1 MRTRILV
8 LMLAAGIISSCGKQD
23 GAHDAHKAKADS
35 MKTAYVALVAAMD
48 AAAVDELGK
57 YVAENAVDH
66 NAMPGQKAGL
76 AGLKEMVTMWKSSF
90 SDVKTTVEKM
100 YVDGDILIA
109 HLRWQGTNTGPMMP
123 GMPATNKK
131 VDNYGVDWT
140 RWENGKF
147 VERWGA
153 FEEMKM
159 MEQLGLMPAMGGAP
173 APADSTKK

>member
-1 MRTRILV
+1 
-8 LMLAAGIISSCGKQD
+8 MLAAAFISSCGKND
-23 GAHDAHKAKADS
+23 GAHDGNNAKADS
-35 MKTAYVALVAAMD
+35 MKTAYTALVAAMD

-57 YVAENAVDH
+57 YVAETAVDH
-66 NAMPGQKAGL
+66 NAMPGQKPGL
-76 AGLKEMVTMWKSSF
+76 AGLKDMVTMWKSSF

-131 VDNYGVDWT
+131 VDNYGIDWT

-159 MEQLGLMPAMGGAP
+159 MDQLGLMPPMGGAP
-173 APADSTKK
+173 APADSAKK